1 VKQSGLYDDPEVNTI
16 PSMIAAKAEID
27 VAQSQKKQTQLSVYP
42 TISLVGAVTKA
53 LNGQNP
59 NTGIEND
66 TDSSIG
72 VQMSSNFYQGGA
84 VGSQVKAAN
93 YAEQAARA
101 KLNATYLNIMDQAQI
116 ARESIE
122 NTDKQIWVL
131 MDRERSTAKTR
142 ELYEEQYKLGKRSIL
157 DLLSSEQSYQSS
169 RIEREAARF
178 DIYDTIALFI
188 NVTGKSRH
196 AYHLN
201 NIQIQGFEV
210 QP

>member
-1 VKQSGLYDDPEVNTI
+1 
-16 PSMIAAKAEID
+16 
-27 VAQSQKKQTQLSVYP
+27 
-42 TISLVGAVTKA
+42 
-53 LNGQNP
+53 
-59 NTGIEND
+59 
-66 TDSSIG
+66 
-72 VQMSSNFYQGGA
+72 
-84 VGSQVKAAN
+84 
-93 YAEQAARA
+93 A

-178 DIYDTIALFI
+178 DIYDT
-188 NVTGKSRH
+188 
-196 AYHLN
+196 
-201 NIQIQGFEV
+201 
-210 QP
+210 